1 MGKFNQAA
9 KAAAKEI
16 GGGSALAEG
25 RTKIKTD
32 LLIASY
38 PNGFTIDQADLITKT
53 DKDTGDE
60 KVYCLFTIKEDP
72 SKFVTGGMA
81 LTAIVQK
88 WVEMFANIDDMNSA
102 LKAEGGCKVKLE
114 KKFNQQTGR
123 TFTDVTVLED

>member
-1 MGKFNQAA
+1 MGKFG
-9 KAAAKEI
+9 AAAKEAANEI

-25 RTKIKTD
+25 RDKIKID
-32 LLIASY
+32 LLIAAY

-60 KVYCLFTIKEDP
+60 KTYCLFTIKEDP
-72 SKFVTGGMA
+72 TKFATGGMA

-88 WVEMFANIDDMNSA
+88 WASMFPDMETMNAA
-102 LKAEGGCKVKLE
+102 LRQEGGCKVKLE

-123 TFTDVTVLED
+123 TFTDVMVLDN